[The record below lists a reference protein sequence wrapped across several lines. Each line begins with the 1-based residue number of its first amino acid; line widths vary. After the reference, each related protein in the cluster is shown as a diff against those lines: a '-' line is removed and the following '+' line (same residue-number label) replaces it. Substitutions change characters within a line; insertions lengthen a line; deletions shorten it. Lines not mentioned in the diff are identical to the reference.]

1 MRSAT
6 GEMFA
11 TRRVA
16 TSRGVDEARHVLSEV
31 LLPLDFPSARSSTAV
46 DLKLNALKVDRVTCG
61 YMSFRDA
68 VTIETTEAQNFH
80 IDIPTNSRATMRAG
94 LGTPVYGTRQTAG
107 IFMPG
112 RPVAIDSGEQFAQ
125 ISLMFPRDELNLEL
139 ANLLG
144 GELARPLEFQGEIDL
159 QTPGSQA
166 MMQVLR
172 SIDEASSHDQG
183 LLAHPLATQRLEQVL
198 IHSLLFAQPHNY
210 SSALNAPGPTTGAR
224 PVSQAVELLR
234 GRPEHPWTAAEL
246 ASAVSLSVR
255 SLQEGFRRALDTTPM
270 TYLRRVRLERVH
282 EELVAASPGMLGVT
296 EVAMRWGF
304 VHLGRFA
311 TSYREAYGE
320 LPSETA
326 RAAAGRVFGAR
337 GD

>member
-1 MRSAT
+1 
-6 GEMFA
+6 
-11 TRRVA
+11 
-16 TSRGVDEARHVLSEV
+16 
-31 LLPLDFPSARSSTAV
+31 
-46 DLKLNALKVDRVTCG
+46 
-61 YMSFRDA
+61 
-68 VTIETTEAQNFH
+68 
-80 IDIPTNSRATMRAG
+80 
-94 LGTPVYGTRQTAG
+94 
-107 IFMPG
+107 
-112 RPVAIDSGEQFAQ
+112 
-125 ISLMFPRDELNLEL
+125 
-139 ANLLG
+139 
-144 GELARPLEFQGEIDL
+144 
-159 QTPGSQA
+159 
-166 MMQVLR
+166 
-172 SIDEASSHDQG
+172 
-183 LLAHPLATQRLEQVL
+183 
-198 IHSLLFAQPHNY
+198 
-210 SSALNAPGPTTGAR
+210 
-224 PVSQAVELLR
+224 VELLR